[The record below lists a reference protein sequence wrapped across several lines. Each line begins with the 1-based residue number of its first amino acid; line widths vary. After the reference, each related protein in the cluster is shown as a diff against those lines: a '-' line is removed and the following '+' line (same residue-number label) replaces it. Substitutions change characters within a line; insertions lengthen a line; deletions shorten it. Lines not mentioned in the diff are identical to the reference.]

1 MAFSCGFNSRDKI
14 SMSEITYKLFKFLYY
29 QQMLRTKSSKFIR
42 VELPYRRHGKFGGV
56 ISSRQVRVDLS
67 QCHKL
72 AFIVVPMCKMEC
84 SILFSNVFG
93 RAHDI
98 YSNYPLDSRA

>member
-14 SMSEITYKLFKFLYY
+14 YKSEITYKLLKFLYY
-29 QQMLRTKSSKFIR
+29 QQILSTKSSKFIR

-67 QCHKL
+67 QCHNWPL
-72 AFIVVPMCKMEC
+72 L
-84 SILFSNVFG
+84 LFLCARWNATYFSAMFLEE
-93 RAHDI
+93 HMI
-98 YSNYPLDSRA
+98 YTVIIP